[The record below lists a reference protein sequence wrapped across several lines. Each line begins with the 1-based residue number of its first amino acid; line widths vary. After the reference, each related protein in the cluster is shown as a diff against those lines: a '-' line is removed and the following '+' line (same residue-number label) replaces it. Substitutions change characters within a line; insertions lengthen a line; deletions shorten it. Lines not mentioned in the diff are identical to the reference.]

1 MIEFG
6 TGGFRG
12 VIGDDFNKANVQ
24 VIAQALSDVAKESVP
39 VKPIAVGYD
48 NRFMSDYAA
57 KWIVEVLNG
66 NGIKAFLTSSSVPT
80 PLVMMITRD
89 KDLDYGVMVTASHNP
104 YVFNG
109 VKVFQKGGIDAD
121 VAFTSMLEKR
131 IQNVKDVNS
140 LSEIEAK
147 EKDLIEVIDYIPD
160 YVSCIE
166 SFLSKKAY
174 HSPLKVLFNNMYG
187 VAFRSLLPLAKDLD
201 LANFKA
207 INTSHDAFF
216 GFHDPNPAKENIMGE
231 FTKQVVDGHYDFGI
245 ATDSDAD
252 RLGVIDEKGGYVD
265 ANEIMACLYYYLV
278 KYRLKKGDVVKNI
291 ATSSLLDGIATS
303 LGYKCHVV
311 DVGFKNISAGIKT
324 YDALLGG
331 ESSGGLTVRGYLF
344 GKDSSFSA
352 ALFMEMVSVLGKP
365 VSAIVSEVKQAARY
379 HHVFI
384 EDSYAFHASPVS
396 MMEYINKHQPEFH
409 VPCLSSERIGNN
421 YKYDFGDGCFLLI
434 RLSGTEPKFRIFAEM
449 EDEEDS
455 SKAIEVL
462 KDYLNRADQAC
473 R

>member
-24 VIAQALSDVAKESVP
+24 AIAQALSEVAKEADAL
-39 VKPIAVGYD
+39 KPIAVGYD

-66 NGIKAFLTSSSVPT
+66 NGIKAFLTASSVPT

-89 KDLDYGVMVTASHNP
+89 KGLDYGVMVTASHNP
-104 YVFNG
+104 YIFNG

-121 VAFTSMLEKR
+121 VSFTSMLEKR
-131 IQNVKDVNS
+131 IQGV
-140 LSEIEAK
+140 SEIKTLGESGAK
-147 EKDLIEVIDYIPD
+147 QRGLIEAIDYMPS

-166 SFLSKKAY
+166 SFLSKGAY
-174 HSPLKVLFNNMYG
+174 HSPLNVLFNSMHG
-187 VAFRSLLPLAKDLD
+187 VASRSLLPIAKDLD
-201 LANFKA
+201 LARFDA
-207 INTSHDAFF
+207 INTEHDAFF
-216 GFHDPNPAKENIMGE
+216 GFRDPNPAKENIMGE
-231 FTKQVVDGHYDFGI
+231 FASKVKQGHYDFGI

-252 RLGVIDEKGGYVD
+252 RLGVIDENGNYVD

-278 KYRLKKGDVVKNI
+278 KYRGMKGDIVKNI
-291 ATSSLLDGIATS
+291 ATSSLIDGVAS
-303 LGYKCHVV
+303 ALGYRCHVV
-311 DVGFKNISAGIKT
+311 DVGFKNISAGIKE

-352 ALFMEMVSVLGKP
+352 SLFMEMVAVMKKP
-365 VSAIVSEVKQAARY
+365 VSKIVEEVKSVSGY
-379 HHVFI
+379 SHTFI
-384 EDSYAFHASPVS
+384 EDSYVFNASPSS
-396 MMEYINKHQPEFH
+396 MMDYIEGHQPKF
-409 VPCLSSERIGNN
+409 PLPYLSVSRLGNN
-421 YKYDFGDGCFLLI
+421 YKYDFGEGCFLLI

-449 EDEEDS
+449 GDDAKAE
-455 SKAIEVL
+455 KAIEAL
-462 KDYLNRADQAC
+462 KEYLGQADKAC
-473 R
+473 L